1 MKERPILFS
10 TAMVQAILAGLK
22 TQTRRVVNPEP
33 EGNVHSPWCHHQTN
47 IWQWKTGKANVNY
60 KEDKRACPYGKPG
73 EILWVRETWA
83 KQPEYPHEIPLFKS
97 TLSSDGDELRKA
109 LKVEWKPS
117 IHMRKEYA
125 QIWLELTDVRV
136 QRLQD
141 LSEEDAKAEGIKEFN
156 WEFYTG
162 YECFKCLST
171 GHDPGRDDI
180 HICNDGVYDS
190 AIDSFHTLW
199 DSINAKPKKGKE
211 PVPWA
216 SNPWV
221 WALTFKVLSTT
232 GKPANL

>member
-10 TAMVQAILAGLK
+10 TAMVQAILAGRK

-73 EILWVRETWA
+73 DILWVRETWA

-109 LKVEWKPS
+109 LKVEWRPS

-141 LSEEDAKAEGIKEFN
+141 VSEEDAIAEGIDRRKSDLFPETIAYLNYRSTNSFTKWLTN
-156 WEFYTG
+156 AG
-162 YECFKCLST
+162 LS
-171 GHDPGRDDI
+171 
-180 HICNDGVYDS
+180 
-190 AIDSFHTLW
+190 FETLW
-199 DSINAKPKKGKE
+199 DSINAKSK
-211 PVPWA
+211 PWA